1 MASVC
6 PRNKYV
12 VVEESD
18 EACCCNCDGN
28 HVPKILECP
37 VRMKDVTVARIRPIQ
52 QVSYVQAVKIAEGV
66 SREKVVDVPQSAVK
80 PCRRRIPTH

>member
-1 MASVC
+1 
-6 PRNKYV
+6 
-12 VVEESD
+12 
-18 EACCCNCDGN
+18 
-28 HVPKILECP
+28 
-37 VRMKDVTVARIRPIQ
+37 MKDVTVARIRPIQ